1 MYLSVISLL
10 VSGVALWVALRR
22 REPTQ
27 TPVRKPD
34 TADRRQQAIA
44 RREWINFMHYDG
56 TPQPPIDPN
65 TPM

>member
-1 MYLSVISLL
+1 MLLSVISLL
-10 VSGVALWVALRR
+10 VSAAALWVALRH
-22 REPTQ
+22 PNSKQ

-34 TADRRQQAIA
+34 SADRRQQAIA

-65 TPM
+65 TPV